1 LVDWEGGWLMDPL
14 LKVQNVSKRF
24 GGVEALKDV
33 TLDVRRG
40 SVTGLIGPNGS
51 GKSTL
56 FNIISGFYKP
66 DSGSVYF
73 EGNRIDGLNPNEIYN
88 MGISRTFQNPRLF
101 NSLTTL
107 ENMMLSPKNQKGES
121 ILKAPFKKAWLDEEV
136 QIASEVKRVLKE
148 FSMDDIYKTPV
159 SDLSGGHIKMVET
172 SKGILGRA
180 KLILLDEPTA
190 GVHYAVGRRLFQYIN
205 YLRKTYNL
213 TFFIIEHRIDLLFDF
228 VDYVYVLHM
237 GRVLSKGTPEEV
249 ASDPEVIKAYI
260 GGA

>member
-1 LVDWEGGWLMDPL
+1 MDPIL
-14 LKVQNVSKRF
+14 RVQNVSKKF

-33 TLDVRRG
+33 SLEVKRG

-56 FNIISGFYKP
+56 FNVITGFYKP
-66 DSGSVYF
+66 DFGSVYF
-73 EGNRIDGLNPNEIYN
+73 EGKRIDGLNPDEVYN
-88 MGISRTFQNPRLF
+88 MGIARTFQTPRLF
-101 NSLTTL
+101 GPLTTL
-107 ENMMLSPKNQKGES
+107 ENMMLSPKGQKGES
-121 ILKAPFKKAWLDEEV
+121 LLKAPLRKTWLNEEI
-136 QIASEVKRVLKE
+136 QLANEVKNLLKE
-148 FSMDDIYKTPV
+148 FDMDGLYKMFA
-159 SDLSGGHIKMVET
+159 SDLSGGHVKMVET

-190 GVHYAVGRRLFQYIN
+190 GVHYAVGKNLFEYIN

-213 TFFIIEHRIDLLFDF
+213 TFFIIEHRIDLLFDY

-237 GRVLSKGTPEEV
+237 GRLLSEGTPEEV
-249 ASDPEVIKAYI
+249 ASDPKVIEAYI